1 MFSTRFQY
9 FFVLTK
15 YINTLI
21 LSINGP
27 FPSIIREHRSHN
39 TNWSKVHLPSQ
50 YLISGDLTFRRK
62 QNYYCFV
69 KLPSDQALFLR
80 AYICLNCLIKVCK
93 LLFFGKFCFS
103 NKGQIPWDK
112 IINQKK
118 SFLTWWSGDASE
130 VWLNCFC
137 RFANLW
143 ETLSSCAWRTI
154 YLL

>member
-1 MFSTRFQY
+1 MRVNVFIKLSFNALYTAHVSPLFYTSSFTDHCSIIFEKKIHLHNFKVFSMFSTRFQY

-39 TNWSKVHLPSQ
+39 KVHLPSQ
-50 YLISGDLTFRRK
+50 YLILGDLTFRRK

-103 NKGQIPWDK
+103 NKGQIP
-112 IINQKK
+112 
-118 SFLTWWSGDASE
+118 
-130 VWLNCFC
+130 
-137 RFANLW
+137 
-143 ETLSSCAWRTI
+143 
-154 YLL
+154 